1 MRVCVQADEAEATY
15 RTCIA
20 DATTQQLELEHT
32 KVTVLRQLQ
41 DVIKQSDQTLRS
53 VRANTHTHT
62 QTIRPL
68 FKMVS
73 ASHLFSTCC
82 VLTYFEQ

>member
-1 MRVCVQADEAEATY
+1 MLTQAVEAEATY

-53 VRANTHTHT
+53 VRTHTPV
-62 QTIRPL
+62 QSPSLNRLP
-68 FKMVS
+68 V
-73 ASHLFSTCC
+73 
-82 VLTYFEQ
+82 

>member
-1 MRVCVQADEAEATY
+1 MKLKKVCLCVRAQADEAEATY

-53 VRANTHTHT
+53 VRTN
-62 QTIRPL
+62 P
-68 FKMVS
+68 FYNPFFF
-73 ASHLFSTCC
+73 FSQ
-82 VLTYFEQ
+82 LEKL

>member
-1 MRVCVQADEAEATY
+1 MQADEAEATY

-53 VRANTHTHT
+53 VRANIHTHT
-62 QTIRPL
+62 PL
-68 FKMVS
+68 GLYS
-73 ASHLFSTCC
+73 GWCRLLTFSQLA
-82 VLTYFEQ
+82 VY

>member
-1 MRVCVQADEAEATY
+1 MCVQADEAEATY

-53 VRANTHTHT
+53 VRASTHTHK
-62 QTIRPL
+62 PL
-68 FKMVS
+68 GLYS
-73 ASHLFSTCC
+73 RWCRLLTFSQLA
-82 VLTYFEQ
+82 VY

>member
-1 MRVCVQADEAEATY
+1 MCVQADEAEATY

-53 VRANTHTHT
+53 VSANTHTHT
-62 QTIRPL
+62 HKPL
-68 FKMVS
+68 GLYS
-73 ASHLFSTCC
+73 RWCRLLTFSQLA
-82 VLTYFEQ
+82 VY

>member
-1 MRVCVQADEAEATY
+1 MCVQADEAEATY

-20 DATTQQLELEHT
+20 DATTQQQELEHT

-53 VRANTHTHT
+53 VRT
-62 QTIRPL
+62 RPFCSKRAFASL
-68 FKMVS
+68 PS
-73 ASHLFSTCC
+73 ALTFSSSPPRRPSRT
-82 VLTYFEQ
+82 TS

>member
-1 MRVCVQADEAEATY
+1 MCVQADEAEATY

-53 VRANTHTHT
+53 VRGIANRHMRT
-62 QTIRPL
+62 
-68 FKMVS
+68 
-73 ASHLFSTCC
+73 
-82 VLTYFEQ
+82 LTFNPHCSVRLSS